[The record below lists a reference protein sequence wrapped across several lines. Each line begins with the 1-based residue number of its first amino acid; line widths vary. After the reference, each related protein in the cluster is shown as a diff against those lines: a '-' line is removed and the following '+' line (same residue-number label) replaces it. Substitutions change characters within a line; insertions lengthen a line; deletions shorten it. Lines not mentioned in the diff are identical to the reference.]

1 MTTTLEGNRAGE
13 TYNAKRDKVGRREG
27 KVRMKSGDCEYLKAD
42 AKLELRS
49 GLFIGG
55 NWGRSDGIQQATIGG
70 VAFPIY
76 VRHDKITE
84 HLNSGW
90 QMANDLQYT
99 HHGNYSVIMVWTGKG
114 VPK

>member
-27 KVRMKSGDCEYLKAD
+27 KVRMKSGDCEYLK
-42 AKLELRS
+42 
-49 GLFIGG
+49 
-55 NWGRSDGIQQATIGG
+55 
-70 VAFPIY
+70 Y